1 MCNYRNMPKPTAKLT
16 PAQAKK
22 LQDTKA
28 VNRAEREADRADGH
42 DSRMARD
49 GGTGRRLRR

>member
-1 MCNYRNMPKPTAKLT
+1 MTKKPTAKLT
-16 PAQAKK
+16 PKQAKK